1 MTKSRARQKLDLSRD
16 LILWLFDNR
25 CLMCGKPSKVIHE
38 IVPISHGKASLRIQ
52 NRVIICNEHHTW
64 AQDNTKVSIPILQSK
79 RKKFL
84 IRKFGLENEIG
95 L

>member
-1 MTKSRARQKLDLSRD
+1 MKSKARQELDLSRN

-52 NRVIICNEHHTW
+52 NRVILCEEHHSW
-64 AQDNTKVSIPILQSK
+64 AHESTQASITILQSK

-84 IRKFGLENEIG
+84 IRKFGLENEVG

>member
-1 MTKSRARQKLDLSRD
+1 MKSKARQELDLSRD

-38 IVPISHGKASLRIQ
+38 VVPISHGKTSLRIQ
-52 NRVIICNEHHTW
+52 NRVILCDAHHNW
-64 AQDNTKVSIPILQSK
+64 AHDSTNVSITILQSK

-84 IRKFGLENEIG
+84 IRKFGLENEVG